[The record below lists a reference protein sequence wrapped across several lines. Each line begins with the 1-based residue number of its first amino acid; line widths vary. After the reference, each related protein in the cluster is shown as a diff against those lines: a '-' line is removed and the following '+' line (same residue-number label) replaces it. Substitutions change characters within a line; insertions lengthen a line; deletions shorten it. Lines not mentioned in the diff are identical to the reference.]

1 VADNSP
7 RLPRT
12 PPRFHHKFT
21 TTNHHKVL
29 ISPNKTAPFTT
40 PKKSAQKLLLS
51 FPSEEIQTASA
62 TKPHPATSVAGATTA
77 LVLLTALNFV
87 NYIDRYILPGVQEQ
101 VKGEFHL
108 TDARIGSLTLWFM
121 VAYMAT
127 SPITGWLGDRFPRK
141 PMIIL
146 AALFWSG
153 INFLTASVHSYASLN
168 IRHAA
173 LGIGEASFGIFAPS
187 LLADFY
193 EPDQRNRVLTIFNI
207 AIPVGAALGYLIGGT
222 VGEHYGWRMSFIV
235 SAIPGTI
242 IALLIAAFMR
252 EPARGASGGTG
263 ASGRTS
269 ATQQDKV
276 KLEKGTVLS
285 LLKNKAYLSS
295 ILGYAAVTFSLGGI
309 SWWMPSFLQ
318 RIDGRSQSSAAYIM
332 GAITVVAGLGGTII
346 GGTIA
351 QKWSRTNS
359 KALYL
364 VPAISAA
371 IAVPPAL
378 LCFFGPHSL
387 TLYGLAA
394 AIFLIFLGTGPV
406 NAATLNAVRPEIRAT
421 AMAGQLFIIHA
432 LGDAISPQIIGTV
445 SDHSNLNIGLASTLV
460 TMLLAAIIFFNGARY
475 APPLQITDS
484 VAAA

>member
-1 VADNSP
+1 M
-7 RLPRT
+7 
-12 PPRFHHKFT
+12 
-21 TTNHHKVL
+21 
-29 ISPNKTAPFTT
+29 
-40 PKKSAQKLLLS
+40 
-51 FPSEEIQTASA
+51 AST
-62 TKPHPATSVAGATTA
+62 TKPTRAPSVAGATTA

-101 VKGEFHL
+101 VKHEFHL
-108 TDARIGSLTLWFM
+108 SDEHIGRLTFWFM
-121 VAYMAT
+121 IAYMFT

-141 PMIIL
+141 PMIVT
-146 AALFWSG
+146 AALFWAA
-153 INFLTASVHSYASLN
+153 INFLTATVHSYDSLN
-168 IRHAA
+168 LRHAA

-187 LLADFY
+187 LLADYY
-193 EPDQRNRVLTIFNI
+193 EPDQRNRVLTIFNV
-207 AIPVGAALGYLIGGT
+207 AIPVGAALGYLVGGT

-235 SAIPGTI
+235 SAIPAAI
-242 IALLIAAFMR
+242 LAILIAIFLK
-252 EPARGASGGTG
+252 EPARGASGDAA
-263 ASGRTS
+263 ASEHGK
-269 ATQQDKV
+269 A
-276 KLEKGTVLS
+276 KLEKGTILS
-285 LLKNKAYLSS
+285 LLKNPAYLCS

-332 GAITVVAGLGGTII
+332 GAITVVAGLGGTIT

-351 QKWSRTNS
+351 QRWSRTNS

-387 TLYGLAA
+387 TLYGLGV

-432 LGDAISPQIIGTV
+432 LGDAISPRIIGAV
-445 SDHSNLNIGLASTLV
+445 SDRSTLNLGLGS
-460 TMLLAAIIFFNGARY
+460 TLITLLLAAVIFSIGSRY
-475 APPLQITDS
+475 APPLHSEET
-484 VAAA
+484 VAA

>member
-1 VADNSP
+1 MAD
-7 RLPRT
+7 
-12 PPRFHHKFT
+12 
-21 TTNHHKVL
+21 
-29 ISPNKTAPFTT
+29 
-40 PKKSAQKLLLS
+40 
-51 FPSEEIQTASA
+51 A
-62 TKPHPATSVAGATTA
+62 TKPSRTASVAGATTA

-101 VKGEFHL
+101 VKHEFHL
-108 TDARIGSLTLWFM
+108 SDEHIGTLTFWFM
-121 VAYMAT
+121 IAYMFT

-141 PMIIL
+141 PMIVI
-146 AALFWSG
+146 AALFWAT
-153 INFLTASVHSYASLN
+153 INFLTATVHSYDSLN

-173 LGIGEASFGIFAPS
+173 LGVGEASFGIFAPA
-187 LLADFY
+187 LLADY
-193 EPDQRNRVLTIFNI
+193 YPEDQRNRVLTIFNV
-207 AIPVGAALGYLIGGT
+207 AIPVGAALGYLVGGT

-235 SAIPGTI
+235 SAVPAAILAI
-242 IALLIAAFMR
+242 LIAIFMK
-252 EPARGASGGTG
+252 EPARGASQHEK
-263 ASGRTS
+263 A
-269 ATQQDKV
+269 

-285 LLKNKAYLSS
+285 LLKNPAYLSS

-332 GAITVVAGLGGTII
+332 GAITVVAGLGGTIT

-378 LCFFGPHSL
+378 LCFFGPHNL
-387 TLYGLAA
+387 TLYGLGA

-432 LGDAISPQIIGTV
+432 LGDAISPRIIGAV
-445 SDHSNLNIGLASTLV
+445 SDRSTLNLGLGSTLI
-460 TMLLAAIIFFNGARY
+460 TMLLAAVIFFIGSRY
-475 APPLQITDS
+475 APPLHSEQT
-484 VAAA
+484 VPA

>member
-1 VADNSP
+1 M
-7 RLPRT
+7 
-12 PPRFHHKFT
+12 
-21 TTNHHKVL
+21 
-29 ISPNKTAPFTT
+29 
-40 PKKSAQKLLLS
+40 
-51 FPSEEIQTASA
+51 ASA
-62 TKPHPATSVAGATTA
+62 TKPARTPSVAGAATA

-108 TDARIGSLTLWFM
+108 SDAQIGSLTLWFM
-121 VAYMAT
+121 LAYMAT

-141 PMIIL
+141 PMIVI

-153 INFLTASVHSYASLN
+153 VNIFTASVHSYASLN
-168 IRHAA
+168 LRHAA

-193 EPDQRNRVLTIFNI
+193 EPDQRNRVLTIFNV

-222 VGEHYGWRMSFIV
+222 VGERFGWRTSFIV
-235 SAIPGTI
+235 SAIPGI
-242 IALLIAAFMR
+242 LIALLIAFFMK
-252 EPARGASGGTG
+252 EPARGAS
-263 ASGRTS
+263 
-269 ATQQDKV
+269 QHDKA
-276 KLEKGTVLS
+276 KLEKGTVLT
-285 LLKNKAYLSS
+285 LLKNKAYLCSV
-295 ILGYAAVTFSLGGI
+295 LGYAAVTFSLGGI

-332 GAITVVAGLGGTII
+332 GAITVIAGLGGTIV

-351 QKWSRTNS
+351 QKWSKINL
-359 KALYL
+359 KALYF

-378 LCFFGPHSL
+378 LCFFGPKST
-387 TLYGLAA
+387 TLPGLGI

-421 AMAGQLFIIHA
+421 AMAGQLFLIHA
-432 LGDAISPQIIGTV
+432 LGDAISPRIIGTV
-445 SDHSNLNIGLASTLV
+445 SDHSNLNIGLGSTLI
-460 TMLLAAIIFFNGARY
+460 TMLLASVIFFIGSRY
-475 APPLQITDS
+475 APPLHP
-484 VAAA
+484 AATLAPA